1 MNISLGET
9 FETYVRAQTESGR
22 YGNASEVIREALR
35 LKMRL
40 EEEQVAEHSAK
51 LEALRADIAVAREQ
65 VRRGE
70 VVETTA
76 DAFLG
81 RTKRHG

>member
-1 MNISLGET
+1 MNVNLGET
-9 FETYVRAQTESGR
+9 FDAYVRAQVETGQ

-35 LKMRL
+35 LKMQAD
-40 EEEQVAEHSAK
+40 EERAAK

-76 DAFLG
+76 EAFLA
-81 RTKRHG
+81 RKRNG